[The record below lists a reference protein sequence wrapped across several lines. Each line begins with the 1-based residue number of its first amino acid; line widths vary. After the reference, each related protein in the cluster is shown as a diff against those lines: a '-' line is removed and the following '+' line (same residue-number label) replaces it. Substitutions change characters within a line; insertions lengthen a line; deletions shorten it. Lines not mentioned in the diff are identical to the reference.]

1 MNSSVAQKTEKKTF
15 LQKFLDFV
23 EIGGNKLP
31 HPVTLFAM
39 LCVGVAIISAIAA
52 GMGLSVEADILNRA
66 TNEIETTVVSAVS
79 LLNGEGFKYMLENAV
94 TNFTGFAPLGVVL
107 VGMLGIG
114 IAESS
119 GYIGTLLKKVVSI
132 TPSKLIVPTVV
143 FLGIMSNMA
152 SDAGYVIL
160 IPLGALIFMAYGRHP
175 LAGIAAAFAG
185 VSGGFSAN
193 LLIGTI
199 DPMLAGITNEA
210 AHIID
215 PTVNISPMAN
225 YLFMF
230 ASTFLIT
237 ILGTIVTTKII
248 EPRLGKYE
256 GSSVQD
262 SDLQNLSDKEKKA
275 MTVANITFVAMVV
288 GVIILIAMPNSF
300 LRNLEADSFLN
311 SIIDN
316 STFMNGLIPI
326 VAILFF
332 VPSVVY
338 GKIAGTV
345 KNEKEV
351 AAHMGKAMSSMGG
364 YLCLAFVASQFI
376 SYFNYTNLGTIIA
389 VSGAEILQS
398 ANIGAIPL
406 LIGFILITAFIN
418 LFMGSAS
425 AKWAIMAPVF
435 IPMFIKLNI
444 DPAIVQT
451 AYRIADSSTNLIS
464 PLMSY
469 FAMIIV
475 FTQVYDKKAGI
486 GNYNIFNVTL
496 LNDFLNSLEYNV
508 YIMDGSWNTFWI
520 LVNKNAF

>member
-1 MNSSVAQKTEKKTF
+1 MDSSALQSSGKKTF

-31 HPVTLFAM
+31 HPVTLFAI
-39 LCVGVAIISAIAA
+39 LCLGVAIISQLASSI
-52 GMGLSVEADILNRA
+52 GLSVEADILNRA
-66 TNEIETTVVSAVS
+66 TGEIETTVVKAVS
-79 LLNGEGFKYMLENAV
+79 LLNGDGFKYMLENAV

-132 TPSKLIVPTVV
+132 TPSKLIVPVVV
-143 FLGIMSNMA
+143 FLGIMSNIA

-199 DPMLAGITNEA
+199 DPMLSGITNEA

-215 PTVNISPMAN
+215 PTVNISPMSN
-225 YLFMF
+225 YIFMF
-230 ASTFLIT
+230 VSTFFIT
-237 ILGTIVTTKII
+237 ILATILTTKVI

-256 GSSVQD
+256 GVSVVGD

-275 MTVANITFVAMVV
+275 MTIANLTFLAMVV
-288 GVIILIAMPNSF
+288 VLIALIAMPNSF
-300 LRNLEADSFLN
+300 LRNLEADSLLK
-311 SIIDN
+311 SIIDG

-326 VAILFF
+326 VALLFF

-351 AAHMGKAMSSMGG
+351 ADHMGKAMSSMGA
-364 YLCLAFVASQFI
+364 YLCLAFVAAQFT

-389 VSGAEILQS
+389 VKGAEILQS
-398 ANIGAIPL
+398 ANIGTIPL

-435 IPMFIKLNI
+435 IPMFLKLSI
-444 DPAIVQT
+444 DPAVVQT
-451 AYRIADSSTNLIS
+451 AYRIADSSTNIIS

-469 FAMIIV
+469 FAMVIV

-486 GNYNIFNVTL
+486 GTITSLMLPYSMTFLIGWSIIFIVWVTL
-496 LNDFLNSLEYNV
+496 GIPVGF
-508 YIMDGSWNTFWI
+508 
-520 LVNKNAF
+520 

>member
-15 LQKFLDFV
+15 IQKFLDFV

-39 LCVGVAIISAIAA
+39 LCVAIAIISAIAA
-52 GMGLSVEADILNRA
+52 SMGLSVEADILNRT

-79 LLNGEGFKYMLENAV
+79 LLNGEGFSYMLENAV
-94 TNFTGFAPLGVVL
+94 SNFTSFAPLGVVL

-132 TPSKLIVPTVV
+132 TPSKLIVPMVV
-143 FLGIMSNMA
+143 FLGIMSNVA

-160 IPLGALIFMAYGRHP
+160 IPLGALVFMAYGRHP

-210 AHIID
+210 AHILD
-215 PTVNISPMAN
+215 PTVNITPTAN
-225 YLFMF
+225 YLFMMV
-230 ASTFLIT
+230 STFLIT
-237 ILGTIVTTKII
+237 ILGTILTTKVI

-256 GSSVQD
+256 GSVD
-262 SDLQNLSDKEKKA
+262 KGSDLQNISDKEKKA
-275 MTVANITFVAMVV
+275 MTAANITLIAMVV
-288 GVIILIAMPNSF
+288 GLIVLIVMPNSF
-300 LRNLEADSFLN
+300 LRNLEADGFLN
-311 SIIDN
+311 SIIDH

-326 VAILFF
+326 VALLFF

-351 AAHMGKAMSSMGG
+351 AAHMSKAMSSMGG

-389 VSGAEILQS
+389 IIGAELLQS

-406 LIGFILITAFIN
+406 LVGFIIITAFIN

-444 DPAIVQT
+444 DPAAVQT
-451 AYRIADSSTNLIS
+451 AYRIADSSTNIIS

-469 FAMIIV
+469 FAMVIV
-475 FTQVYDKKAGI
+475 FTQVYDKKSGIGTITSMMLPYSMTFLVAWTVMFIIWMVAGI
-486 GNYNIFNVTL
+486 PFGF
-496 LNDFLNSLEYNV
+496 
-508 YIMDGSWNTFWI
+508 
-520 LVNKNAF
+520 

>member
-326 VAILFF
+326 VALLFF

-389 VSGAEILQS
+389 VTGAEILQS

-486 GNYNIFNVTL
+486 GTITSLMLPYSMT
-496 LNDFLNSLEYNV
+496 FLIAWS
-508 YIMDGSWNTFWI
+508 IMFI
-520 LVNKNAF
+520 LWMVAGIPFGF

>member
-15 LQKFLDFV
+15 IQKFLDFV

-39 LCVGVAIISAIAA
+39 LCVAIAIISAIAA
-52 GMGLSVEADILNRA
+52 SMGLSVEADILNRT

-79 LLNGEGFKYMLENAV
+79 LLNGEGFSYMLENAV
-94 TNFTGFAPLGVVL
+94 SNFTSFAPLGVVL

-132 TPSKLIVPTVV
+132 TPSKLIVPMVV
-143 FLGIMSNMA
+143 FLGIMSNVA

-160 IPLGALIFMAYGRHP
+160 IPLGALVFMAYGRHP

-210 AHIID
+210 AHILD
-215 PTVNISPMAN
+215 PTVNITPTAN
-225 YLFMF
+225 YLFMVV
-230 ASTFLIT
+230 STFLIT
-237 ILGTIVTTKII
+237 ILGTILTTKVI

-256 GSSVQD
+256 GSVD
-262 SDLQNLSDKEKKA
+262 KGSDLQNISDKEKKA
-275 MTVANITFVAMVV
+275 MTAANITLIAMVV
-288 GVIILIAMPNSF
+288 GLIVLIAMPNSF
-300 LRNLEADSFLN
+300 LRNLEADGFLN
-311 SIIDN
+311 SIIDH

-326 VAILFF
+326 VALLFF

-351 AAHMGKAMSSMGG
+351 AAHMSKAMSSMGG

-389 VSGAEILQS
+389 VKGAELLQS

-406 LIGFILITAFIN
+406 LVGFIIITAFIN

-444 DPAIVQT
+444 DPAAVQT
-451 AYRIADSSTNLIS
+451 AYRIADSSTNIIS

-469 FAMIIV
+469 FAMVIV
-475 FTQVYDKKAGI
+475 FTQVYDKKSGIGTITSMMLPYSMTFLVAWTVMFIIWMVAGI
-486 GNYNIFNVTL
+486 PFGF
-496 LNDFLNSLEYNV
+496 
-508 YIMDGSWNTFWI
+508 
-520 LVNKNAF
+520 

>member
-389 VSGAEILQS
+389 VTGAEILQS

-486 GNYNIFNVTL
+486 GTITSLMLPYSMT
-496 LNDFLNSLEYNV
+496 FLIAWS
-508 YIMDGSWNTFWI
+508 IMFI
-520 LVNKNAF
+520 LWMVAGIPFGF

>member
-1 MNSSVAQKTEKKTF
+1 MDTGKTLNQSLSKEKKSF
-15 LQKFLDFV
+15 MIRFLDGIEYV
-23 EIGGNKLP
+23 GNKLP
-31 HPVTLFAM
+31 HPVTLFAI
-39 LCVGVAIISAIAA
+39 LCLSIMIISAIAEA
-52 GMGLSVEADILNRA
+52 MGLSVTGNLIDRSTMEVKEQTI
-66 TNEIETTVVSAVS
+66 TAVS
-79 LLNGEGFKYMLENAV
+79 LLNGAGFKYIVENAV
-94 TNFTGFAPLGVVL
+94 TNFTSFAPLGVVL

-119 GYIGTLLKKVVSI
+119 GFIGAALKKVVSV

-143 FLGIMSNMA
+143 FLGIMSNVA

-160 IPLGALIFMAYGRHP
+160 IPLGAIIFMAYGRHP
-175 LAGIAAAFAG
+175 IAGMAAAFAG

-193 LLIGTI
+193 LLVGTV

-210 AHIID
+210 IHILN
-215 PTVNISPMAN
+215 PTMNITPTAN
-225 YLFMF
+225 YFFMV

-237 ILGTIVTTKII
+237 ILGTILTVKVV

-256 GSSVQD
+256 GGINADNS
-262 SDLQNLSDKEKKA
+262 LQELSDSEKKA
-275 MTVANITFVAMVV
+275 MTVASTTAVLMIV
-288 GVIILIAMPNSF
+288 GLIALICMPNSF

-311 SIIDN
+311 SIVDH
-316 STFMNGLIPI
+316 SPFMNGLIPI
-326 VAILFF
+326 VATLFF
-332 VPSVVY
+332 VPSVIY

-351 AAHMGKAMSSMGG
+351 CAHMSKAMSSMGA

-389 VSGAEILQS
+389 VSGADFLKSIQ
-398 ANIGAIPL
+398 IGSIPL
-406 LIGFILITAFIN
+406 LLGFIVITAFIN

-435 IPMFIKLNI
+435 IPMFMQLDI

-451 AYRIADSSTNLIS
+451 AYRIADSTTNIIS

-469 FAMIIV
+469 FAMVIV
-475 FTQVYDKKAGI
+475 FMQVYKKDTGIGTIISLMLPYSMTFLIGWSVMFVIWLLAGI
-486 GNYNIFNVTL
+486 PVGF
-496 LNDFLNSLEYNV
+496 
-508 YIMDGSWNTFWI
+508 
-520 LVNKNAF
+520 

>member
-39 LCVGVAIISAIAA
+39 LCVVVAIISAIAA

-486 GNYNIFNVTL
+486 GTITSLMLPYSMT
-496 LNDFLNSLEYNV
+496 FLIAWS
-508 YIMDGSWNTFWI
+508 IMFI
-520 LVNKNAF
+520 LWMVAGIPFGF

>member
-15 LQKFLDFV
+15 IQKFLDFV

-39 LCVGVAIISAIAA
+39 LCVAIAIISAIAA
-52 GMGLSVEADILNRA
+52 SMGLSVEADILNRT

-79 LLNGEGFKYMLENAV
+79 LLNGEGFSYMLENAV
-94 TNFTGFAPLGVVL
+94 SNFTSFAPLGVVL

-132 TPSKLIVPTVV
+132 TPSKLIVPMVV
-143 FLGIMSNMA
+143 FLGIMSNVA

-160 IPLGALIFMAYGRHP
+160 IPLGALVFMAYGRHP

-210 AHIID
+210 AHILD
-215 PTVNISPMAN
+215 PTVNITPTAN
-225 YLFMF
+225 YLFMVV
-230 ASTFLIT
+230 STFLIT
-237 ILGTIVTTKII
+237 ILGTILTTKVI

-256 GSSVQD
+256 GSVD
-262 SDLQNLSDKEKKA
+262 KGSDLQNISDKEKKA
-275 MTVANITFVAMVV
+275 MTAANITLIAMVV
-288 GVIILIAMPNSF
+288 GLIVLIVMPNSF
-300 LRNLEADSFLN
+300 LRNLEADGFLN
-311 SIIDN
+311 SIIDH

-326 VAILFF
+326 VALLFF

-351 AAHMGKAMSSMGG
+351 AAHMSKAMSSMGG

-389 VSGAEILQS
+389 VKGAELLQS

-406 LIGFILITAFIN
+406 LVGFIIITAFIN

-444 DPAIVQT
+444 DPAAVQT
-451 AYRIADSSTNLIS
+451 AYRIADSSTNIIS

-469 FAMIIV
+469 FAMVIV
-475 FTQVYDKKAGI
+475 FTQVYDKKSGIGTITSMMLPYSMTFLVAWTVMFIIWMVAGI
-486 GNYNIFNVTL
+486 PFGF
-496 LNDFLNSLEYNV
+496 
-508 YIMDGSWNTFWI
+508 
-520 LVNKNAF
+520 

>member
-15 LQKFLDFV
+15 IQKFLDFV

-39 LCVGVAIISAIAA
+39 LCVAIAIISAIAA
-52 GMGLSVEADILNRA
+52 SMGLSVEADILNRT

-79 LLNGEGFKYMLENAV
+79 LLNGEGFSYMLENAV
-94 TNFTGFAPLGVVL
+94 SNFTSFAPLGVVL

-132 TPSKLIVPTVV
+132 TPSKLIVPMVV
-143 FLGIMSNMA
+143 FLGIMSNVA

-160 IPLGALIFMAYGRHP
+160 IPLGALVFMAYGRHP

-210 AHIID
+210 AHILD
-215 PTVNISPMAN
+215 PTVNITPTAN
-225 YLFMF
+225 YLFMMV
-230 ASTFLIT
+230 STFLIT
-237 ILGTIVTTKII
+237 ILGTILTTKVI

-256 GSSVQD
+256 GSVD
-262 SDLQNLSDKEKKA
+262 KGSDLQNISDKEKKA
-275 MTVANITFVAMVV
+275 MTAANITLIAMVV
-288 GVIILIAMPNSF
+288 GLIVLIVMPNSF
-300 LRNLEADSFLN
+300 LRNLEADGFLN
-311 SIIDN
+311 SIIDH

-326 VAILFF
+326 VALLFF

-351 AAHMGKAMSSMGG
+351 AAHMSKAMSSMGG

-389 VSGAEILQS
+389 VSGAELLQS

-406 LIGFILITAFIN
+406 LVGFILITAFIN

-435 IPMFIKLNI
+435 IPMFLKLNI
-444 DPAIVQT
+444 DPAAVQT
-451 AYRIADSSTNLIS
+451 AYRIADSSTNIIS

-469 FAMIIV
+469 FAMVIV
-475 FTQVYDKKAGI
+475 FTQVYDKKSGIGTITSMMLPYSMTFLIAWTVMFIVWVAAGI
-486 GNYNIFNVTL
+486 PFGF
-496 LNDFLNSLEYNV
+496 
-508 YIMDGSWNTFWI
+508 
-520 LVNKNAF
+520 

>member
-1 MNSSVAQKTEKKTF
+1 MNSSVLQKSNKKTF

-39 LCVGVAIISAIAA
+39 LCVGVGVISYIAA
-52 GMGLSVEADILNRA
+52 SMGLSVEADILNRA
-66 TNEIETTVVSAVS
+66 TGEIETTVVSAVS
-79 LLNGEGFKYMLENAV
+79 LLNGDGFKYMLENAV

-143 FLGIMSNMA
+143 FLGIMSNVA

-160 IPLGALIFMAYGRHP
+160 IPLGALIFMAYNRHP

-230 ASTFLIT
+230 VSTFLIT
-237 ILGTIVTTKII
+237 ILGTIITTKVI

-256 GSSVQD
+256 GASVVGD
-262 SDLQNLSDKEKKA
+262 SNLQNLSDKEKKA
-275 MTVANITFVAMVV
+275 MTFANLTFLAMVV
-288 GVIILIAMPNSF
+288 ALIALIAMPNSF
-300 LRNLEADSFLN
+300 LRNLEADNFLN
-311 SIIDN
+311 SVIDG

-326 VAILFF
+326 VALLFF

-345 KNEKEV
+345 KDEKEV
-351 AAHMGKAMSSMGG
+351 SNHMGNAMSSMGG
-364 YLCLAFVASQFI
+364 YLCLAFVAAQFT

-389 VSGAEILQS
+389 VKGAAILES
-398 ANIGAIPL
+398 ANVGTIPL

-435 IPMFIKLNI
+435 IPMFLKLGM
-444 DPAIVQT
+444 DPSVAQI
-451 AYRIADSSTNLIS
+451 AYRIADSSTNIIS

-486 GNYNIFNVTL
+486 GTITSLMLPYSMTFLIGWSIML
-496 LNDFLNSLEYNV
+496 L
-508 YIMDGSWNTFWI
+508 IWI
-520 LVNKNAF
+520 TAGIPVGF

>member
-1 MNSSVAQKTEKKTF
+1 MNTSVSQSTGKKTF

-23 EIGGNKLP
+23 EMGGNKLP
-31 HPVTLFAM
+31 HPVTLFAV
-39 LCVGVAIISAIAA
+39 LCLLVAIISQIAA
-52 GMGLSVEADILNRA
+52 SMGLSVEADILNRS
-66 TNEIETTVVSAVS
+66 TGEIETTVVSAVS
-79 LLNGEGFKYMLENAV
+79 LINGDGFKYMLENAV

-119 GYIGTLLKKVVSI
+119 GYIGTLLKKIVSI
-132 TPSKLIVPTVV
+132 TPSKLIVPVV
-143 FLGIMSNMA
+143 IFLGIMSNMA

-215 PTVNISPMAN
+215 PTVNISPMSN

-230 ASTFLIT
+230 ASTFLVT
-237 ILGTIVTTKII
+237 ILGTILTTKVI

-256 GSSVQD
+256 GSTVVGD

-275 MTVANITFVAMVV
+275 MTIANIVFITMVV
-288 GVIILIAMPNSF
+288 GLVALIIMPNSF
-300 LRNLEADSFLN
+300 LRNLEADTFLN

-326 VAILFF
+326 VALLFF

-351 AAHMGKAMSSMGG
+351 ASHMGKAMSSMGA
-364 YLCLAFVASQFI
+364 YLCLAFVAAQFT

-389 VSGAEILQS
+389 VSGAELLQS
-398 ANIGAIPL
+398 ANIGPIPL

-435 IPMFIKLNI
+435 IPMFLKLNI
-444 DPAIVQT
+444 DPAVVQT
-451 AYRIADSSTNLIS
+451 AYRIADSSTNIIS

-486 GNYNIFNVTL
+486 GTITSLMLPYSMTFLIGWSIMFLIWVTL
-496 LNDFLNSLEYNV
+496 GIPVGF
-508 YIMDGSWNTFWI
+508 
-520 LVNKNAF
+520 

>member
-1 MNSSVAQKTEKKTF
+1 
-15 LQKFLDFV
+15 
-23 EIGGNKLP
+23 
-31 HPVTLFAM
+31 
-39 LCVGVAIISAIAA
+39 
-52 GMGLSVEADILNRA
+52 
-66 TNEIETTVVSAVS
+66 
-79 LLNGEGFKYMLENAV
+79 
-94 TNFTGFAPLGVVL
+94 
-107 VGMLGIG
+107 
-114 IAESS
+114 
-119 GYIGTLLKKVVSI
+119 
-132 TPSKLIVPTVV
+132 
-143 FLGIMSNMA
+143 
-152 SDAGYVIL
+152 
-160 IPLGALIFMAYGRHP
+160 
-175 LAGIAAAFAG
+175 
-185 VSGGFSAN
+185 
-193 LLIGTI
+193 
-199 DPMLAGITNEA
+199 
-210 AHIID
+210 
-215 PTVNISPMAN
+215 
-225 YLFMF
+225 MF

-486 GNYNIFNVTL
+486 GTITSLMLPYSMT
-496 LNDFLNSLEYNV
+496 FLIAWS
-508 YIMDGSWNTFWI
+508 IMFI
-520 LVNKNAF
+520 LWMVAGIPFGF